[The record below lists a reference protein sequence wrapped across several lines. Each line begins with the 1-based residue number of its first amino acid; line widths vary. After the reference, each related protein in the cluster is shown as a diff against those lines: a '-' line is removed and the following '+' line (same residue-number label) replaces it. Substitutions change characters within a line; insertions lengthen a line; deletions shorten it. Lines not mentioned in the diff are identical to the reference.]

1 MVVWR
6 ICSTSRI
13 SAMSS
18 LACCTH
24 VEHDSQP
31 DVCKPPRS
39 VSIHLSSVDG
49 HGTDN
54 EAFMPAHTNGPPM
67 ESRVRADNRTT
78 ARPACAPLRIT
89 HPNSLAS
96 NAWSRHRSTEPLPKR
111 NRVCTDCMRRIRVPA
126 SGREDPSP
134 RFRMRRTDT
143 AARSIRF
150 YSNSRLQAR
159 SRLSRSRLH
168 PAASHFTRSGQSHG
182 RSAHRIARKFAS
194 RRGPSTVR
202 KLSG

>member
-18 LACCTH
+18 LACSTH
-24 VEHDSQP
+24 DEHDSHP

-39 VSIHLSSVDG
+39 VSMHLSSHDG
-49 HGTDN
+49 HSTDN
-54 EAFMPAHTNGPPM
+54 EASMPVHTNGPPM

-89 HPNSLAS
+89 HPNRLAS
-96 NAWSRHRSTEPLPKR
+96 DARPRHRSTEPIPKR
-111 NRVCTDCMRRIRVPA
+111 NRVCTDCMRRICVPA
-126 SGREDPSP
+126 SGRKDPLP

-159 SRLSRSRLH
+159 SPLSRSRMH
-168 PAASHFTRSGQSHG
+168 PAASHFTRSGRIHG
-182 RSAHRIARKFAS
+182 RSAHRIEGSSQAGADP
-194 RRGPSTVR
+194 RR
-202 KLSG
+202 

>member
-18 LACCTH
+18 LACARTSSMTRIPTCA
-24 VEHDSQP
+24 SPP
-31 DVCKPPRS
+31 DQYQCICHRTMNMALIMKHACRYTRTDRLWNLGYAPTTEPRRCR
-39 VSIHLSSVDG
+39 
-49 HGTDN
+49 
-54 EAFMPAHTNGPPM
+54 P
-67 ESRVRADNRTT
+67 
-78 ARPACAPLRIT
+78 ARPFESPIQK
-89 HPNSLAS
+89 
-96 NAWSRHRSTEPLPKR
+96 AWRATRPRHRSTEPIPKR

-126 SGREDPSP
+126 SGRKDHSP
-134 RFRMRRTDT
+134 RFRVRRTDT

-159 SRLSRSRLH
+159 TRLSRSRLH
-168 PAASHFTRSGQSHG
+168 PAASHLTRSGQTHG